1 METATLQHHAA
12 NLKSSNKFD
21 VTRDKST
28 RDIDKAIAKNIDI
41 DSKCKN
47 DIAINT
53 HSNELVQV
61 LINIINNAIDATIL
75 NNPSNPTIII
85 DSDYC
90 EEDEYIYLHIRDYGG
105 GVSDDIREKIFE
117 PYFSTKGKNGTGI
130 GLYMSKM
137 IIENR
142 LDGRLDVRNQNGGA
156 TFRLKIPI
164 D

>member
-53 HSNELVQV
+53 HSKELVQV
-61 LINIINNAIDATIL
+61 LIK
-75 NNPSNPTIII
+75 SH
-85 DSDYC
+85 DY
-90 EEDEYIYLHIRDYGG
+90 Y
-105 GVSDDIREKIFE
+105 
-117 PYFSTKGKNGTGI
+117 
-130 GLYMSKM
+130 
-137 IIENR
+137 
-142 LDGRLDVRNQNGGA
+142 
-156 TFRLKIPI
+156 
-164 D
+164 